1 MNVQVIFN
9 FYPVLSTVPRIWKY
23 LTKVAII
30 IVIVF
35 TEVVIIINKPILS
48 LEKNYVPIDHFF

>member
-48 LEKNYVPIDHFF
+48 LEKNYVPNHFF